1 MKVYGTA
8 VKNKFTISLYH
19 SDCRQPHAHG
29 KIPLRVRV
37 VEGLK
42 GIFVRPF
49 HVCSWVDSARDD
61 STIGRSGFLNYSRK
75 RCYEPFFFAI
85 IGCIL
90 ESIRVSPQGITMEQI
105 VNLHIEKLPEGVY
118 LATSDDLPG
127 LIAQGRTVSE
137 TVEIARDVARKLIEA
152 RGERDEANRL
162 TVVKDVFDYPLILS
176 A

>member
-1 MKVYGTA
+1 M
-8 VKNKFTISLYH
+8 
-19 SDCRQPHAHG
+19 
-29 KIPLRVRV
+29 
-37 VEGLK
+37 
-42 GIFVRPF
+42 
-49 HVCSWVDSARDD
+49 
-61 STIGRSGFLNYSRK
+61 NYSRK

-90 ESIRVSPQGITMEQI
+90 ESIKVSPHGIAMEQI
-105 VNLHIEKLPEGVY
+105 ANLHIKKLPEGVY

-137 TVEIARDVARKLIEA
+137 TVEIARGVARKLIEA

-162 TVVKDVFDYPLILS
+162 IPVKDVFDYPLILG